1 MLELRNRPLGD
12 TVYTSHVN
20 RVLALRIEKWAIW
33 IGVIVILYLL
43 RHLFPIFF
51 LTFVLSYIVNSAV
64 NWLTKRWRRRKLN
77 VVIVY
82 VALLA
87 MLFGVGL
94 LVVPRMINE
103 ARNLARQ
110 YITSEAA
117 REEGGE
123 TFVRRE
129 ARDLV
134 DGFVIGIAG
143 MQTFQDFQQSDA
155 YSTIV
160 GRIEMAVTATSRR
173 VAAEVTEFANAA
185 LVFGLHFVLAVIL
198 SCVLIWDMPR
208 TQERLRR
215 FGEGRT
221 AEIYREV
228 TPSLTAFGTML
239 GRAFE
244 AQSVVAVVNAA
255 LSVVVFM
262 LLGLPSIALLAMI
275 VFVCSY
281 IPILGMILST
291 VPAAFLALKVGGVT
305 HVLWLIS
312 GILIIHAIEAYML
325 NPFIYGRH
333 LRLHPVAVLLILV
346 VAEHLF
352 GVWGLLL
359 GVPIAAFILKYV
371 IEGQPVVSVP
381 AQELFPDT

>member
-1 MLELRNRPLGD
+1 M
-12 TVYTSHVN
+12 N
-20 RVLALRIEKWAIW
+20 RVLALRLEKVAIW

-51 LTFVLSYIVNSAV
+51 LTFVLSYIGNTAV
-64 NWLTKRWRRRKLN
+64 NWLTDRWGRRKLN
-77 VVIVY
+77 VVLVY

-87 MLFGVGL
+87 MLSGVGL

-110 YITSEAA
+110 YIASEAA
-117 REEGGE
+117 RGEGGE

-134 DGFVIGIAG
+134 DGFVVGIAG
-143 MQTFQDFQQSDA
+143 AQTLHDFQQSDA
-155 YSTIV
+155 YATIV
-160 GRIEMAVTATSRR
+160 GRIETAVATGSKR
-173 VAAEVTEFANAA
+173 VTAEVTGFVNAA
-185 LVFGLHFVLAVIL
+185 FVFGLHFILAIIL
-198 SCVLIWDMPR
+198 SFVLIWDLPK
-208 TQERLRR
+208 TQASLRR
-215 FGEGRT
+215 FSEGRT
-221 AEIYREV
+221 AEIFHEV
-228 TPSLTAFGTML
+228 TPSVTAFGTML

-244 AQSVVAVVNAA
+244 AQSVVAVVNAI
-255 LSVVVFM
+255 LSVLVFL

-281 IPILGMILST
+281 IPLAGMILST
-291 VPAAFLALKVGGVT
+291 IPAAFLALKVGGVA
-305 HVLWLIS
+305 HVLWLVA

-325 NPFIYGRH
+325 NPLIYGRH
-333 LRLHPVAVLLILV
+333 LKLHPVAVLLILV

-359 GVPIAAFILKYV
+359 GVPIAAFVLKYV
-371 IEGQPVVSVP
+371 IEGQPVVTAATPLP
-381 AQELFPDT
+381 ATGAPSGEPRG

>member
-1 MLELRNRPLGD
+1 MAATPFAD
-12 TVYTSHVN
+12 CTACDYTARVN
-20 RVLALRIEKWAIW
+20 RVLALRIEKLAIW
-33 IGVIVILYLL
+33 IGVIVVLYLL

-51 LTFVLSYIVNSAV
+51 LTFVLSYIGNTAV
-64 NWLTKRWRRRKLN
+64 NWLTKRWGHRKAN
-77 VVIVY
+77 VVVVY
-82 VALLA
+82 LVLLA
-87 MLFGVGL
+87 MLFGVSL

-110 YITSEAA
+110 YIASEAA
-117 REEGGE
+117 RTEGEE

-143 MQTFQDFQQSDA
+143 PQTLQDFQQSDA
-155 YSTIV
+155 YATIV
-160 GRIEMAVTATSRR
+160 GRIETAVTTTSKR

-185 LVFGLHFVLAVIL
+185 LVFALHFVLAVIL
-198 SCVLIWDMPR
+198 SFVLIWDMPKTR
-208 TQERLRR
+208 EALRR
-215 FGEGRT
+215 FSEGRT

-228 TPSLTAFGTML
+228 TPSMTAFGTML

-244 AQSVVAVVNAA
+244 AQSVVAVVNAV
-255 LSVVVFM
+255 LSVVLFM

-281 IPILGMILST
+281 IPVAGMILST
-291 VPAAFLALKVGGVT
+291 VPAAFLALKVGGVP
-305 HVLWLIS
+305 HVLWLIA
-312 GILIIHAIEAYML
+312 GILIIHAVEAYML
-325 NPFIYGRH
+325 NPLIYGRH

-346 VAEHLF
+346 IAEHLF

-359 GVPIAAFILKYV
+359 GVPIAAFILQYV
-371 IEGQPVVSVP
+371 IEGKPIVP
-381 AQELFPDT
+381 AAPH